1 MELTIAIPCPALVN
15 HVKTTPRI
23 PIKTSFPLMGREQQY
38 DQLLGQVRYN
48 PDLVLGESIV
58 VWGGIAV
65 YVGLVKTHGP
75 PMLEGPS

>member
-48 PDLVLGESIV
+48 PDRVLGESIV
-58 VWGGIAV
+58 VWGG
-65 YVGLVKTHGP
+65 
-75 PMLEGPS
+75 